1 MSDAASKSNPQDIVR
16 EIVVD
21 EVFPHAP
28 ETIWKTLTTGEL
40 IARWL
45 QMQPTGFE
53 PVKGKHFAFQ
63 TTPAGAW
70 DGVIRCQVLEVT
82 PNERLVY
89 AWKGGHEG
97 NVGYGSGLDT
107 VVTWTLSRVENGT
120 RLRLVHSGFVLPK
133 NDNAFKNMGEGWKK
147 VFRNLDTI
155 AAEQDS
161 SKPPRERTPKT

>member
-1 MSDAASKSNPQDIVR
+1 MNDAALKPDTQ

-40 IARWL
+40 IGRWL
-45 QMQPTGFE
+45 MAPTGFE
-53 PVKGKHFAFQ
+53 PVKGKHFTFQ

-70 DGVIRCQVLEVT
+70 DGVIHCQVLEVM

-97 NVGYGSGLDT
+97 NVGYGSRAGHGRHVEPVQRSKAARAFASSIPASSRRRT
-107 VVTWTLSRVENGT
+107 TLPSRT
-120 RLRLVHSGFVLPK
+120 
-133 NDNAFKNMGEGWKK
+133 
-147 VFRNLDTI
+147 
-155 AAEQDS
+155 
-161 SKPPRERTPKT
+161 